1 MVYGALYGVFDLS
14 DGGNGVSVSEISSE
28 SDRGCIFRIFLC
40 GSDALL
46 YLSDPGA
53 SGRDFYGLARIYL
66 CMGM

>member
-14 DGGNGVSVSEISSE
+14 DGGNGVSLSEISSE

-40 GSDALL
+40 GGDAFL

-53 SGRDFYGLARIYL
+53 SGRNLYGMARIYL
-66 CMGM
+66 RMGM